1 MGRFRSLI
9 SQSPAIVISVLAA
22 TLSLGGGAFASTH
35 LVAGPSQGP
44 IHTLKVAHSQA
55 AHNAPGSI
63 TAGVSWNSIVL
74 QNGWVSSNSSFAS
87 GNPKVALQGSIVYL
101 SGSLHQSSG
110 SSATFGFLPSTF
122 RPTHNM
128 WITVYTYAGTSGTL
142 YVGKDGTMEL
152 FSGSTCTSTLN
163 SAQCYSSLAT
173 VSYPINS

>member
-35 LVAGPSQGP
+35 LVAGPSQGSM
-44 IHTLKVAHSQA
+44 HTLRLAHSQA
-55 AHNAPGSI
+55 AHN
-63 TAGVSWNSIVL
+63 TASNLTTGVSWTPIVL
-74 QNGWVSSNSSFAS
+74 QNGWVSSNATFTS
-87 GNPKVALQGSIVYL
+87 GNPKVALQGNIVYL

-110 SSATFGFLPSTF
+110 SSTVFGFLPSTF

-128 WITVYTYAGTSGTL
+128 WITIYTYDGTSGTL
-142 YVGKDGTMEL
+142 YIAQDGTMEL
-152 FSGSTCTSTLN
+152 FSNSSCSGTLD